1 MQFAVQLPVDKVN
14 LGDEFVS
21 AEGIVEC
28 ATHVESSGFSACFVT
43 DHPVPED
50 KWLAT
55 GGHHSFDP
63 FVALTLAA
71 SCTSTL
77 KLMTNI
83 IVLPYR
89 NPFLVAKSAAS
100 LDIVSNGRLILGT
113 GAGYL
118 EGEFRALGVEIEQRG
133 QRMEDAYQA
142 MKLAWSGESF
152 SFQCKEFEATANTAL
167 PTPLQKPHPPI
178 WVGGNSKAAM
188 RRAAQYCDGWL
199 PMPVP
204 KKLAGRL
211 KTHSLSNMDAL
222 RESVN
227 NIRHMESQFDRI
239 KPLDICM
246 IPFGMDMGSDMD
258 WNSEGLVEQ
267 IQLMQEMG
275 VTWINVTLPCES
287 KQLYRDAVS
296 WFAENVITR
305 VLK

>member
-1 MQFAVQLPVDKVN
+1 MQFSVQLPVDKVG
-14 LGDEFVS
+14 LGDEFAS
-21 AEGIVEC
+21 AQGITDC
-28 ATHVESSGFSACFVT
+28 AKHVENSGFSACFVT

-50 KWLAT
+50 KWLAS

-71 SCTSTL
+71 SCTTSL
-77 KLMTNI
+77 KLMSNI

-89 NPFLVAKSAAS
+89 NPFLVAKSATS

-118 EGEFRALGVEIEQRG
+118 EGEFQALGIDMEDRG

-142 MKLAWSGESF
+142 MKLAWTGESF
-152 SFQCKEFEATANTAL
+152 SYQGKHFEALGNTAL
-167 PTPLQKPHPPI
+167 PTPVQKPHPPV

-204 KKLAGRL
+204 KKLSGRL
-211 KTHSLSNMDAL
+211 KTSALSDMETLKEAIDT
-222 RESVN
+222 
-227 NIRHMESQFDRI
+227 IRQLEAQFDRA

-246 IPFGMDMGSDMD
+246 IPFGMDMRSDME

-267 IQLMQEMG
+267 IQEMQEMG
-275 VTWINVTLPCES
+275 VNWINVTLPADS
-287 KQLYRDAVS
+287 KDLYFKAVS
-296 WFAENVITR
+296 WFAEEVINK
-305 VLK
+305 V

>member
-1 MQFAVQLPVDKVN
+1 MQFAVQIPVDKVH
-14 LGDEFVS
+14 LGDVFTS
-21 AEGIVEC
+21 AHGIVEC
-28 ATHVESSGFSACFVT
+28 ATHVESAGFNACFVT

-71 SCTSTL
+71 SCTRTL

-100 LDIVSNGRLILGT
+100 LDIISNGRLILGT

-118 EGEFRALGVEIEQRG
+118 EGEFKALGVQVEQRG
-133 QRMEDAYQA
+133 QRMEEAYQA
-142 MKLAWSGESF
+142 MKLAWTGESF
-152 SFQCKEFEATANTAL
+152 TYHSKEFEAAGNTAL
-167 PTPLQKPHPPI
+167 PRPLQKPHPPI
-178 WVGGNSKAAM
+178 WIGGNSKAAM

-211 KTHSLSNMDAL
+211 KTQSLSDMEAL
-222 RESVN
+222 QESVN
-227 NIRHMESQFDRI
+227 NIRQIESQFDRI
-239 KPLDICM
+239 EPLDICM
-246 IPFGMDMGSDMD
+246 IPFGMDMRSELE
-258 WNSEGLVEQ
+258 WNSQDLIEQ
-267 IQLMQEMG
+267 IQQMQMMG

-287 KQLYRDAVS
+287 KQLYRNAVS
-296 WFAENVITR
+296 WFAEEVISK
-305 VLK
+305 VQC